1 MSDLTAV
8 ADTTATLLDESSV
21 TDPSVGD
28 ILAVHSGQ
36 TEEAAKEHLREKM
49 PYIRI
54 VLHEKHGL
62 EYAHLVT
69 QKYYDDY
76 RNDPPSTLD
85 EALDCIPIGQNA
97 AGIRYPYGEEHDIIY
112 QASLYQNI
120 RSLAGKGMKNFRV
133 LREAV
138 GDAKLSIEQ
147 FEENLQKADHA
158 ITELK
163 KCLDAMKHLG
173 VSYPFTKRLPES
185 DNK

>member
-8 ADTTATLLDESSV
+8 ADTAAELLNESSV

-36 TEEAAKEHLREKM
+36 TEEDAKQYLREKM
-49 PYIRI
+49 PYVRV
-54 VLHEKHGL
+54 VLHEKHDL

-69 QKYYDDY
+69 QQYYDEY
-76 RNDPPSTLD
+76 RNDPPATLG
-85 EALDCIPIGQNA
+85 EALNCIPIGEHA

-120 RSLAGKGMKNFRV
+120 RALAGKGMKNFRV

-138 GDAKLSIEQ
+138 GEAKLSIDQ
-147 FEENLQKADHA
+147 FEENLQKADEA
-158 ITELK
+158 VTELK

-173 VSYPFTKRLPES
+173 VSYPFTKQLPKSE
-185 DNK
+185 

>member
-1 MSDLTAV
+1 MSSLTAV
-8 ADTTATLLDESSV
+8 ADTTAELLDESSV

-36 TEEAAKEHLREKM
+36 TEEAAEEWLRERM
-49 PYIRI
+49 SYVRV
-54 VLHEKHGL
+54 VLHDKHGL

-69 QKYYDDY
+69 QDYYEEY
-76 RNDPPSTLD
+76 RDDPPATLD
-85 EALDCIPIGQNA
+85 EALDCIPVGQHA

-147 FEENLQKADHA
+147 FEDNLQKADEA
-158 ITELK
+158 VTELK

-173 VSYPFTKRLPES
+173 VSYPFTKRLPDPE
-185 DNK
+185 